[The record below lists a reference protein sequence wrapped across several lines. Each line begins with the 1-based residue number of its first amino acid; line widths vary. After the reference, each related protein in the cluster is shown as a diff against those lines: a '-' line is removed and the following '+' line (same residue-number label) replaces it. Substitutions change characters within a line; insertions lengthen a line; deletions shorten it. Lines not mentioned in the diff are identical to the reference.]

1 MPSLPRCAR
10 LRLLFGSTRWFGCGI
25 VPLARAASTPLRST
39 LLRSR
44 RRVEVVIAGGGP
56 DIVFQPI
63 VRARDGVIEGYEALS
78 RFPAGGGDTE
88 AWFADAAQC
97 GLGPALDRSA
107 AVKALGE
114 SARLP
119 DGCFVAVNLSAAT
132 LLVDAALVDVL
143 LDFGRR
149 RSLVI
154 ELTEHA
160 AQDDEDAVIAVLA
173 ELRRGGVAVAVD
185 DVGSGYAG
193 MRQLVVIEPQII
205 KLDAFVVHGM
215 KGNRVKSALAELV
228 LEFARKTEARC
239 VFEGIETDDDLEAA
253 MSIGAD
259 LLQGFRVG
267 RPATV

>member
-1 MPSLPRCAR
+1 MPSLPRCVR
-10 LRLLFGSTRWFGCGI
+10 LRLRFGSARWCGCGT

-39 LLRSR
+39 LLRSQ
-44 RRVEVVIAGGGP
+44 RRVEAVIAGGGP

-63 VRARDGVIEGYEALS
+63 VRARDGVTEGYEALS

-107 AVKALGE
+107 AVKALAE

-119 DGCFVAVNLSAAT
+119 GGCFVAVNLSAAT
-132 LLVDAALVDVL
+132 LLIDAALVDVL

-149 RSLVI
+149 RPLVV

-160 AQDDEDAVIAVLA
+160 AQDDEDAVVAVSA

-193 MRQLVVIEPQII
+193 MRQLVVLEPQII

-215 KGNRVKSALAELV
+215 KGSRVKSALAELV

-253 MSIGAD
+253 TSIGAD
-259 LLQGFRVG
+259 LLQGYRIG
-267 RPATV
+267 RPAAM

>member
-1 MPSLPRCAR
+1 MEA
-10 LRLLFGSTRWFGCGI
+10 
-25 VPLARAASTPLRST
+25 
-39 LLRSR
+39 
-44 RRVEVVIAGGGP
+44 VIAGGGP

-107 AVKALGE
+107 AVKALEE
-114 SARLP
+114 STRLP
-119 DGCFVAVNLSAAT
+119 HGPFVAVNLSAAT
-132 LLVDAALVDVL
+132 LLADAALVDML
-143 LDFGRR
+143 REYGGRR
-149 RSLVI
+149 PLIV

-160 AQDDEDAVIAVLA
+160 VLDDEDAVVAVLG
-173 ELRRGGVAVAVD
+173 ELRDGGVAVAVD

-193 MRQLVVIEPQII
+193 MRQLVVLEPEVI

-228 LEFARKTEARC
+228 LEFARKTDSRC
-239 VFEGIETDDDLEAA
+239 VFEGIETDEDLEAA
-253 MSIGAD
+253 RSIGAD
-259 LLQGFRVG
+259 LLQGFRIG
-267 RPATV
+267 RPTAV